1 MKREWTW
8 LNVAMVVCTGMLLA
22 GCGAAAAPT
31 SPTLATPLAVT
42 PPAATQS
49 QATAPTTTTAPAG
62 SGAASTGTGKAFVM
76 TGVLPAFPQ
85 VVDGSIDPTTFVST
99 IPVETPE
106 VYVLYL
112 LGAGFNGTVDA
123 TWTDTDTGATFT
135 HTEAPLQYPGTGPN
149 WEWDSSNVAGGW
161 LAVGDYT
168 VVFKFEPTGE
178 TTSVSFAV
186 TGTPGSSTP
195 SAPTSTPVAGSPP
208 ASAGSSPFVIA
219 GLSASNNSALDTI
232 DVSTFATSFP
242 ASTDAIYAE
251 YALTAGLSG
260 TVNIAWNS
268 PTDTQS
274 YDYSASDPW
283 AWFGATVS
291 GRFSPGP
298 NTAVLTFEA
307 TGQSI
312 TLPFTI
318 TSP

>member
-1 MKREWTW
+1 MKREWHW
-8 LNVAMVVCTGMLLA
+8 LRVATVACAGMVLV

-31 SPTLATPLAVT
+31 SPTTATPLPVT
-42 PPAATQS
+42 PPAPTQS
-49 QATAPTTTTAPAG
+49 GATAPTTTEAPAG
-62 SGAASTGTGKAFVM
+62 SGPVSTGIGKAFVM

-85 VVDGSIDPTTFVST
+85 GASIDPTTFVST
-99 IPVETPE
+99 IPDTTNQVF
-106 VYVLYL
+106 VLYL
-112 LGAGFNGTVDA
+112 LGAGFNGTIDA

-161 LAVGDYT
+161 LPAGPYT

-178 TTSVSFAV
+178 TASVSFTI
-186 TGTPGSSTP
+186 TGTSGSSSPTTP
-195 SAPTSTPVAGSPP
+195 ASTPVAGSPP